1 MSAYTCSLTSLEH
14 PLSLYIM
21 FVRTVKRKNTEN
33 LGVQIVESY
42 RNSQGKPRQRIVRNM
57 GSAPPGD
64 ALKELVR
71 IAEIE
76 KQKLLHNK
84 KPSLFPPDTMAKIVI
99 ESRRRKQES
108 KPLPIANARLLKEH
122 KRLTVGFHEVFGE
135 LYSQLGFDRVWGAR
149 HRMSARLFEQA
160 VMMRLAAPG
169 QSKSAHARLSAGH
182 GVEVSVEKFYRMM
195 DGVDEKRIDFLQ
207 RIVSREVMGL
217 LGGKVDVV
225 FFDVTTLSFASE
237 EEDSLRRK
245 GWSKDGKPHRV
256 QVVLALVQTKEGL
269 PTGYELFAGNTADV
283 STLEPVLERLG
294 ERFDI
299 DGVVVV
305 ADAGMASED
314 NIRELESR
322 GCDWVVAARLR
333 KLGKKS
339 LNEVVNWE
347 QWREV
352 GDGRKVGD
360 LDIGGRRLVLRHC
373 ASRAR
378 KDALDREVAV
388 EKAAKRLSEGIK
400 GSGRRG
406 RYLKVEKGSV
416 SISEEAIRRDEQF
429 DGLHGVWT
437 SLEREKHSAEEV
449 YRHYAELWRI
459 EEGFRVM
466 KHTMAVR
473 PVFHWTQRRVR
484 AHVAVCFAAFAMLR
498 ILRWKHN
505 RSHPAQESLSE
516 QTILRE
522 LGNVEVSLLRDEGNG
537 KQYLVPSSST
547 KTQRLLYA
555 TAGCRLSGETVP
567 VDQPLRL

>member
-1 MSAYTCSLTSLEH
+1 MSAYACLLTSLAA
-14 PLSLYIM
+14 PVTLLSM

-57 GSAPPGD
+57 GSAPPGS
-64 ALKELVR
+64 ALDELVR

-76 KQKLLHNK
+76 KQKLVHDR
-84 KPSLFPPDTMAKIVI
+84 KPSLFPPDTVAKIVM
-99 ESRRRKQES
+99 ESRRAKQEER
-108 KPLPIANARLLKEH
+108 PLPIANARLLKEQ

-135 LYSQLGFDRVWGAR
+135 LYRQLGFDRVWGAR

-169 QSKSAHARLSAGH
+169 QSKSAHARLSWDH

-195 DGVDEKRIDFLQ
+195 DRVDERRIDSLQ
-207 RIVSREVMGL
+207 RTVSREVMGL
-217 LGGKVDVV
+217 LGGKVEVV

-237 EEDSLRRK
+237 GEDTLRRK
-245 GWSKDGKPHRV
+245 GWSKDGKPQRV
-256 QVVLALVQTKEGL
+256 QVVLALMQTTEGL
-269 PTGYELFAGNTADV
+269 PIGYELFAGNTADV
-283 STLEPVLERLG
+283 STLEPALEGLR

-299 DGVVVV
+299 ERVVVV
-305 ADAGMASED
+305 ADAAMGSGD
-314 NIRELESR
+314 NLEELERR
-322 GCDWVVAARLR
+322 GCEWVVAARLR
-333 KLGKKS
+333 RLGKESEKK
-339 LNEVVNWE
+339 VVNWE
-347 QWREV
+347 QWEEA
-352 GDGRKVGD
+352 GDERKVGD
-360 LDIGGRRLVLRHC
+360 LDMGGRRLVLRRC
-373 ASRAR
+373 AKRAR
-378 KDALDREVAV
+378 KDALDHEAAV
-388 EKAAKRLSEGIK
+388 EKARKRLGEGIK

-406 RYLKVEKGSV
+406 RYLKVEAGAV
-416 SISEEAIRRDEQF
+416 SINEEAIRRDEQF

-437 SLEREKHSAEEV
+437 SLDRDRYSAEEV
-449 YRHYAELWRI
+449 YGYYGELWRI
-459 EEGFRVM
+459 EESFRVM

-473 PVFHWTQRRVR
+473 PVFHWTERRVR
-484 AHVAVCFAAFAMLR
+484 AHVAICFVAFAMLR

-505 RSHPAQESLSE
+505 RSHPAQDALSE

-522 LGNVEVSLLRDEGNG
+522 LGNVEVSLLRDEGNR

-567 VDQPLRL
+567 VDPPLKL

>member
-1 MSAYTCSLTSLEH
+1 
-14 PLSLYIM
+14 
-21 FVRTVKRKNTEN
+21 
-33 LGVQIVESY
+33 
-42 RNSQGKPRQRIVRNM
+42 
-57 GSAPPGD
+57 
-64 ALKELVR
+64 
-71 IAEIE
+71 
-76 KQKLLHNK
+76 
-84 KPSLFPPDTMAKIVI
+84 
-99 ESRRRKQES
+99 
-108 KPLPIANARLLKEH
+108 
-122 KRLTVGFHEVFGE
+122 
-135 LYSQLGFDRVWGAR
+135 
-149 HRMSARLFEQA
+149 
-160 VMMRLAAPG
+160 
-169 QSKSAHARLSAGH
+169 
-182 GVEVSVEKFYRMM
+182 
-195 DGVDEKRIDFLQ
+195 
-207 RIVSREVMGL
+207 
-217 LGGKVDVV
+217 
-225 FFDVTTLSFASE
+225 
-237 EEDSLRRK
+237 
-245 GWSKDGKPHRV
+245 
-256 QVVLALVQTKEGL
+256 LVQTKEGL

-516 QTILRE
+516 QTILTE

>member
-1 MSAYTCSLTSLEH
+1 
-14 PLSLYIM
+14 M

-57 GSAPPGD
+57 GSAPPGE
-64 ALKELVR
+64 ALEELVR
-71 IAEIE
+71 IAEVE
-76 KQKLLHNK
+76 KQKLLHHG
-84 KPSLFPPDTMAKIVI
+84 KPSLFPPDTVAKIVM
-99 ESRRRKQES
+99 ESRRRRQEA
-108 KPLPIANARLLKEH
+108 KPLPIANARLLKEQ

-135 LYSQLGFDRVWGAR
+135 LYRQMGFERVWGAR

-169 QSKSAHARLSAGH
+169 QSKSAHARLSGEH
-182 GVEVSVEKFYRMM
+182 GVEASVEKFYRMM
-195 DGVDEKRIDFLQ
+195 DRVDERRIDFLQ
-207 RIVSREVMGL
+207 RTVSREVMGL
-217 LGGKVDVV
+217 LGGKVEVV

-245 GWSKDGKPHRV
+245 GWSKDGKPQRV
-256 QVVLALVQTKEGL
+256 QVVVALLQTAEGL
-269 PTGYELFAGNTADV
+269 PIGYELFPGNTADV
-283 STLEPVLERLG
+283 STLEPALEGLR

-299 DGVVVV
+299 ERVVVV
-305 ADAGMASED
+305 ADAAMASRD
-314 NIRELESR
+314 NIEELERR
-322 GCDWVVAARLR
+322 GCEWVVAARLR
-333 KLGKKS
+333 RLGKESEKK
-339 LNEVVNWE
+339 VADWE
-347 QWREV
+347 LWEDV

-373 ASRAR
+373 AKRAR
-378 KDALDREVAV
+378 KDALDREAAV
-388 EKAAKRLSEGIK
+388 EKARKRLCEGIK

-406 RYLKVEKGSV
+406 RYLKVEKGAV
-416 SISEEAIRRDEQF
+416 SINEEAIRRDERF

-437 SLEREKHSAEEV
+437 SLEVEGHSAEEV
-449 YRHYAELWRI
+449 YRYYGELWRI
-459 EEGFRVM
+459 EESFRVM

-484 AHVAVCFAAFAMLR
+484 AHVAICFAAFAMLR

-505 RSHPAQESLSE
+505 RSHPAQEPLSE
-516 QTILRE
+516 QTILKE
-522 LGNVEVSLLRDEGNG
+522 LGNVEVSLLRDEGTG

-567 VDQPLRL
+567 VDHPLEL